1 MATKTKPAKKAT
13 GRANAYRKKTTEV
26 KEGFEIENKNFERQ
40 TFTQAASAIR
50 QLQSTDIADELEDA
64 AGKNSFPALL
74 AEKAAKQLECDG
86 NPSTQW
92 IINDLR
98 KIK

>member
-1 MATKTKPAKKAT
+1 MATKNKPAKKAT
-13 GRANAYRKKTTEV
+13 GRANASPKKKPAEV
-26 KEGFEIENKNFERQ
+26 DSKNFERQ

-50 QLQSTDIADELEDA
+50 QLQSTDVADELETA
-64 AGKNSFPALL
+64 ISKNDFSTSL
-74 AEKAAKQLECDG
+74 AEKAAKQLESDG